1 MKTLKKIPVIVKFIT
16 NFDDFIADEVENDTL
31 YVSKD
36 SMKMAH
42 NCLCGCGG
50 FICIPLQNIDDNG
63 EIFKENNNGWSLSV
77 KDGKTTV
84 TPSILNR
91 PCEGHYIITNGIAN
105 LV

>member
-1 MKTLKKIPVIVKFIT
+1 MRTLKKVPVTVEFIT
-16 NFDDFIADEVENDTL
+16 NFDDFVAGEVENDTL
-31 YVSKD
+31 YVSKE
-36 SMKMAH
+36 SMKIAH

-50 FICIPLQNIDDNG
+50 FVCIPLQRIEDNG
-63 EIFKENNNGWSLSV
+63 EILTENNNGWNLKV
-77 KDGKTTV
+77 KDCKATV